1 MPSRSQDRSSESR
14 EAGRAEALHEKE
26 VPADPDKTR
35 LALLPGL
42 PGGTMRVGTGHG
54 LNEWTLSI
62 YSLEFVRRGG
72 NSQGSC
78 FAEYFSAPSTS

>member
-1 MPSRSQDRSSESR
+1 MLPKPRQVPRR
-14 EAGRAEALHEKE
+14 AGEAGRAEALHEKE

-54 LNEWTLSI
+54 LE
-62 YSLEFVRRGG
+62 
-72 NSQGSC
+72 
-78 FAEYFSAPSTS
+78 